1 MQDILDLS
9 TDKSLTGFRLY
20 RMEVLNWGT
29 FDRKVWKIEP
39 YGFNSLLTGDI
50 GSGKST
56 LVDAITSLLV
66 PHQKIVYN
74 KAAGADSKE
83 RSLFTY
89 IRGEYKKKKSEWD
102 SSSKSVFLRT
112 ENDYSVLLA
121 YFYNEGYSQGVTLAQ
136 VFWNRNEKIEKF
148 FVVSNS
154 ELGIIEHFRLNDEEK
169 DIYPLKKRLK
179 SLNGVSVFESFSDY
193 NSKFRNIFG
202 IKSDKALDL
211 FYQTVSMKSI
221 GSLNEFVRNHM
232 LERPDIKTKIEEL
245 RKNYENLT
253 KAYSAVQNA
262 KRQLDQLE
270 PLVQEADSYEG
281 LTKEI
286 AGFQQ
291 CLNALPV
298 YFAVH
303 KSALIEEAIKNLGSE
318 LEAIQNCL
326 TDMNQDIERLR
337 DHEKALHSAI
347 EFNQEG
353 RRIAEIERQIK
364 DLENSKTKKFESYEQ
379 YKRLVSDLELSQTIN
394 EETFYQVLQK
404 ADDLKV
410 WIEGELKALIE
421 KRDGLK
427 IQHKNL
433 TDACNQDKA
442 ELKSLKQRKTQI
454 PDANLRIR
462 QMMLE
467 DLGLDE
473 SGLPFVGELLMI
485 KSNEKEWEGAI
496 ERLLHNFGLSVL
508 VPEVLYK
515 RVSNYVEKT
524 NLKGRLVYFKV
535 PDSPKG
541 IKGHRIQKDVSEK
554 SLFNKIEIKPDTA
567 FYDWLEHEIRENFDY
582 ICCDDIEQFQREPR
596 AISINGQIKG
606 GRLKHEKDDRKS
618 ISDRRFYVLGWSNH
632 EKIKAIEK
640 EIARIENQIR
650 KTDNDIKDVEKQ
662 QQRLNTQ
669 KINLHDLIK
678 FRDFAD
684 INWQKDASE
693 IEKLRAQ
700 IVELEKSSE
709 QLRSLKRQ
717 LAEVQ
722 KDIKSKE
729 ESQKSKT
736 ESMGKIKGRIEDYE
750 RQIKACKQVSILMT
764 EDEQNAVFP
773 KIEDILHG
781 RELTI
786 ETADRIQQEIRKSV
800 EDVRDSKRA
809 LKERFGQGII
819 SKMQRYKMDYPAETI
834 EVDASIDA
842 ISEFRQFYDRI
853 KEEDL
858 PRHENRFKELLNKGT
873 INDIAMFKNQ
883 LEVMSNAI
891 EDRIRHINESLKEIE
906 YNPGTYIKLLAERT
920 QDIEIKEFKLQMR
933 GCLENIL
940 GDTEIYT
947 EEKFNKVKQILD
959 RFQSGE
965 QTDINW
971 TAKVTDVRNWFEF
984 SASERWSADNTEK
997 EFYSDSSGKSG
1008 GQKEKLAYTILASA
1022 LAYQFGLDWSGTKS
1036 RSFRFVV
1043 LDEAFGRGSD
1053 ESARYGLELFK
1064 RLNLQLLIVTPLQKV
1079 TIIEN
1084 YIKAVHLASNENG
1097 DNSVVRNLTIQ
1108 EYMEEKETYLGSSN
1122 FCAASSRQ

>member
-1 MQDILDLS
+1 MQDILDFS
-9 TDKSLTGFRLY
+9 ADKSLIGFRLH

-89 IRGEYKKKKSEWD
+89 VRGEYKKKKSEWD

-121 YFYNEGYSQGVTLAQ
+121 YFYNEGYDQGVALAQ
-136 VFWNRNEKIEKF
+136 VFWNRNERIEKF
-148 FVVSNS
+148 FVVSTRDLS
-154 ELGIIEHFRLNDEEK
+154 IIEHFRLDDREK

-179 SLNGVSVFESFSDY
+179 SLNGVYVYESFSDY
-193 NSKFRNIFG
+193 SSKFRNIFG

-253 KAYSAVQNA
+253 KAYESVQKA
-262 KRQLDQLE
+262 KRQSDQLE
-270 PLVQEADSYEG
+270 PLVKEADSYEG
-281 LTKEI
+281 LAEEI
-286 AGFQQ
+286 AELQQ
-291 CLNALPV
+291 CLDTLPV

-303 KSALIEEAIKNLGSE
+303 KSALLKEAIKNLNSE
-318 LEAIQNCL
+318 IDAIQNSL
-326 TDMNQDIERLR
+326 ADMKQDIERLR
-337 DHEKALHSAI
+337 DHEKAFHAAV
-347 EFNQEG
+347 EFNEEG

-364 DLENSKTKKFESYEQ
+364 ELENSKTKKLESYEH
-379 YKRLVSDLELSQTIN
+379 YKRLVSDMELPLATN
-394 EETFYQVLQK
+394 EETFYQTLQK
-404 ADDLKV
+404 ADDLKER
-410 WIEGELKALIE
+410 IEGELKALIE
-421 KRDGLK
+421 KRDELK
-427 IQHKNL
+427 IVHKNF
-433 TDACNQDKA
+433 TDAFNQDKA
-442 ELKSLKQRKTQI
+442 ELESLKQRKTQI
-454 PDANLRIR
+454 PEANLRIR
-462 QMMLE
+462 RMMLE
-467 DLGLDE
+467 DLVLDE
-473 SGLPFVGELLMI
+473 SDLPFVGELLMV
-485 KSNEKEWEGAI
+485 KSKEKEWEGAI

-508 VPEVLYK
+508 VPEALYK

-535 PDSPKG
+535 PDSMRY
-541 IKGHRIQKDVSEK
+541 RIQRDISEK
-554 SLFNKIEIKPDTA
+554 SLFNKIEIKPDTP
-567 FYDWLEHEIRENFDY
+567 FYDWLEQELMESFDY

-596 AISINGQIKG
+596 AITINGQIKG
-606 GRLKHEKDDRKS
+606 GRLKHEKDDRRS
-618 ISDRRFYVLGWSNH
+618 ISDRRFYILGWSNH
-632 EKIKAIEK
+632 RKIKAIEG
-640 EIARIENQIR
+640 EIARIENQIK
-650 KTDNDIKDVEKQ
+650 KTDADIKGIENQ
-662 QQRLNTQ
+662 QQRLNDQ
-669 KINLHDLIK
+669 KINLHDLTK

-684 INWQKDASE
+684 INWQHDASE

-709 QLRSLKRQ
+709 QLVSLKRQ
-717 LAEVQ
+717 LADIQ
-722 KDIKSKE
+722 KDIKDKE
-729 ESQKSKT
+729 ELQKSKT
-736 ESMGKIKGRIEDYE
+736 ETAGKIKGKIEYYE
-750 RQIKACKQVSILMT
+750 KLMKDCEQVLTLMSG
-764 EDEQNAVFP
+764 DEQNAVFP

-786 ETADRIQQEIRKSV
+786 ETADRIQQEIRKSL

-809 LKERFGQGII
+809 IKERVGQGII
-819 SKMQRYKMDYPAETI
+819 SKMQKYKMDYPAETI

-842 ISEFRQFYDRI
+842 ISEFRQFYNKI

-858 PRHENRFKELLNKGT
+858 PRYESRFKELLNKGT

-883 LEVMSNAI
+883 LEIMSNAI
-891 EDRIRHINESLKEIE
+891 EDRIRHINESLKEIG
-906 YNPGTYIKLLAERT
+906 YNAGTYIKLLAEKT
-920 QDIEIKEFKLQMR
+920 QDIEIRDFKSQMR
-933 GCLENIL
+933 GCLENSL
-940 GDTEIYT
+940 ADAEIYT
-947 EEKFNKVKQILD
+947 EERFNRVKQILD
-959 RFQSGE
+959 RFQSGG

-971 TAKVTDVRNWFEF
+971 TTKVTDVRNWFEF
-984 SASERWSADNTEK
+984 SASERWFADDTEK

-1022 LAYQFGLDWSGTKS
+1022 LVYQFGLEWSRTKS

-1043 LDEAFGRGSD
+1043 LDEAFSRGSD
-1053 ESARYGLELFK
+1053 ESTRYGLELFK
-1064 RLNLQLLIVTPLQKV
+1064 KLNLQLLIVTPLQKV
-1079 TIIEN
+1079 NIIEN
-1084 YIKAVHLASNENG
+1084 YIKAVHLVSNENG

-1108 EYMEEKETYLGSSN
+1108 EYMEEKETYLN
-1122 FCAASSRQ
+1122 HAAAIQQ

>member
-1 MQDILDLS
+1 MQDLLDFS

-39 YGFNSLLTGDI
+39 CGFNSLLTGDI

-66 PHQKIVYN
+66 AHQKIVYN
-74 KAAGADSKE
+74 KAAGADAKE

-89 IRGEYKKKKSEWD
+89 VRGEYKKKKSEWD

-112 ENDYSVLLA
+112 DNDYSVLLA
-121 YFYNEGYSQGVTLAQ
+121 YFYNGGYNQGVTLAQ
-136 VFWNRNEKIEKF
+136 VFWNRNERIEKF
-148 FVVSNS
+148 FVISNR
-154 ELGIIEHFRLNDEEK
+154 ELNIIEHFRLNDGEK

-179 SLNGVSVFESFSDY
+179 SISGVSVFENFSDY
-193 NSKFRNIFG
+193 SSKFRNIFG

-232 LERPDIKTKIEEL
+232 LEKPDIKTKIEEL
-245 RKNYENLT
+245 KKNYENLT
-253 KAYSAVQNA
+253 KAYEAVQKA
-262 KRQLDQLE
+262 KRQLDQLA
-270 PLVQEADSYEG
+270 PLVKEADSYEG
-281 LTKEI
+281 LAKEI
-286 AGFQQ
+286 AELQR
-291 CLNALPV
+291 CMDALPV
-298 YFAVH
+298 YFAIH
-303 KSALIEEAIKNLGSE
+303 KSTLLKDAVKNLNSE
-318 LEAIQNCL
+318 LDVIQNFL
-326 TDMNQDIERLR
+326 ADIKQDIERLR
-337 DHEKALHSAI
+337 EHEKALHSAI
-347 EFNQEG
+347 EFNEEG

-364 DLENSKTKKFESYEQ
+364 ELENSKTKKLEGYEQ
-379 YKRLVSDLELSQTIN
+379 YKKLVSALELPQAIS
-394 EETFYQVLQK
+394 EETFYQVLKK
-404 ADDLKV
+404 ADDFKEGIEDELKV
-410 WIEGELKALIE
+410 LIE
-421 KRDGLK
+421 KRDELK

-433 TDACNQDKA
+433 SDALNQDRA
-442 ELKSLKQRKTQI
+442 ELESLKQRKTQI
-454 PDANLRIR
+454 PETNLRIR
-462 QMMLE
+462 QMMLY

-473 SGLPFVGELLMI
+473 NDLPFVGELLMV
-485 KSNEKEWEGAI
+485 KSKEKEWEGAI

-508 VPEVLYK
+508 VPESLYK

-535 PDSPKG
+535 PDF
-541 IKGHRIQKDVSEK
+541 IRHRIQKDVSEK
-554 SLFNKIEIKPDTA
+554 SLFNKIEIKPDTP

-596 AISINGQIKG
+596 AITINGQIKG
-606 GRLKHEKDDRKS
+606 GRLKHEKDDRRS

-632 EKIKAIEK
+632 EKVKAIER
-640 EIARIENQIR
+640 EIARIESQL
-650 KTDNDIKDVEKQ
+650 KKADDDIKDIEKQ
-662 QQRLNTQ
+662 QQRLNEQ
-669 KINLHDLIK
+669 KINLHDLTK
-678 FRDFAD
+678 FRNFAD
-684 INWQKDASE
+684 INWQHDASE
-693 IEKLRAQ
+693 IEKLKIQ
-700 IVELEKSSE
+700 IFELEEKSE
-709 QLRSLKRQ
+709 QLRLLKKQ
-717 LAEVQ
+717 LAEIQ
-722 KDIKSKE
+722 KDIETKE
-729 ESQKSKT
+729 DLQKSNM
-736 ESMGKIKGRIEDYE
+736 EAIGKIKGKIEDYE
-750 RQIKACKQVSILMT
+750 RQIKACEQVSATMT
-764 EDEQNAVFP
+764 IEEQNAVFP
-773 KIEDILHG
+773 KIEDILYD
-781 RELTI
+781 RDLTI
-786 ETADRIQQEIRKSV
+786 EIVDTIEQQTRKSIYN
-800 EDVRDSKRA
+800 DANNKRVK
-809 LKERFGQGII
+809 KEKIGQSII
-819 SKMQRYKMDYPAETI
+819 SKMQKYKMDYPAETI

-842 ISEFRQFYDRI
+842 ISEFRQFYSRI

-858 PRHENRFKELLNKGT
+858 PRHENRFKELLNRGT

-906 YNPGTYIKLLAERT
+906 YNQGTYIKLLAERT
-920 QDIEIKEFKLQMR
+920 QDIEIRDFKMQMR
-933 GCLENIL
+933 GCLENSL
-940 GDTEIYT
+940 GDPDIYT

-984 SASERWSADNTEK
+984 SASERWFVDDTEK

-1022 LAYQFGLDWSGTKS
+1022 LAYQFGLEWGQTKS

-1053 ESARYGLELFK
+1053 ESTRYGLELFK

-1079 TIIEN
+1079 NIIEN
-1084 YIKAVHLASNENG
+1084 YIKAVHLVSNENG

-1108 EYMEEKETYLGSSN
+1108 EYMKEKEIYLN
-1122 FCAASSRQ
+1122 HVAAIQQ

>member
-1 MQDILDLS
+1 MQDILDFS
-9 TDKSLTGFRLY
+9 DDKSLIGFRLH

-66 PHQKIVYN
+66 PHQRIVYN

-89 IRGEYKKKKSEWD
+89 VRGEYKKKKNEWD

-121 YFYNEGYSQGVTLAQ
+121 YFYNEGYGQGVTLAQ
-136 VFWNRNEKIEKF
+136 VFWNRNERIEKF
-148 FVVSNS
+148 FIVSNRD
-154 ELGIIEHFRLNDEEK
+154 LNIIEHFRLDDKEK

-193 NSKFRNIFG
+193 SSKFRNIFG

-232 LERPDIKTKIEEL
+232 LERPDIKTNIEEL
-245 RKNYENLT
+245 KKNYENLT
-253 KAYSAVQNA
+253 KAYEAVQKA

-270 PLVQEADSYEG
+270 PLVKETDRYES
-281 LTKEI
+281 LAKEI
-286 AGFQQ
+286 AELQQ
-291 CLNALPV
+291 CLDALPV

-303 KSALIEEAIKNLGSE
+303 KSALLEEAIKNLSSE
-318 LEAIQNCL
+318 LDAIQNCL
-326 TDMNQDIERLR
+326 ADMKQDIERLR
-337 DHEKALHSAI
+337 DHEKAFHAAI
-347 EFNQEG
+347 EFNEEG
-353 RRIAEIERQIK
+353 RRIAEIERQLRG
-364 DLENSKTKKFESYEQ
+364 LENSKTKKLESYEQ
-379 YKRLVSDLELSQTIN
+379 YKKLVSDLELSQAIN

-404 ADDLKV
+404 ANDLKGRIEDELKVLIDKRDDLK
-410 WIEGELKALIE
+410 
-421 KRDGLK
+421 
-427 IQHKNL
+427 IQFKNL

-442 ELKSLKQRKTQI
+442 ELESLKQRKTQI
-454 PDANLRIR
+454 PEANLRIR
-462 QMMLE
+462 QMMLQ

-473 SGLPFVGELLMI
+473 SDLPFAGELLMV
-485 KSNEKEWEGAI
+485 KVEEKDWEGAI

-508 VPEVLYK
+508 VPEGIYK

-535 PDSPKG
+535 PDSMR
-541 IKGHRIQKDVSEK
+541 HRIQKDVSEK
-554 SLFNKIEIKPDTA
+554 SLFNKIEIKPDTPL
-567 FYDWLEHEIRENFDY
+567 YDWLEQEIRENFDY

-596 AISINGQIKG
+596 AITINGQIKG
-606 GRLKHEKDDRKS
+606 GRLKHEKDDRRS

-632 EKIKAIEK
+632 EKIKAIER

-650 KTDNDIKDVEKQ
+650 KTDDDIKDVEKQ

-669 KINLHDLIK
+669 KINLHDLTR
-678 FRDFAD
+678 FRDFAE

-693 IEKLRAQ
+693 IEKLRVQ
-700 IVELEKSSE
+700 IGELEKSSE
-709 QLRSLKRQ
+709 RLWSLKRQ
-717 LAEVQ
+717 LAEVEQ
-722 KDIKSKE
+722 DIADKE
-729 ESQKSKT
+729 ELQKSKMET
-736 ESMGKIKGRIEDYE
+736 VGKIKGKIEAYE
-750 RQIKACKQVSILMT
+750 RQIKECKQVSILMT
-764 EDEQNAVFP
+764 VEEQNAVFP

-781 RELTI
+781 RDLTV
-786 ETADRIQQEIRKSV
+786 ETSDRIQREIRKSV
-800 EDVRDSKRA
+800 EDAMDGKRA
-809 LKERFGQGII
+809 VKERLGQGII
-819 SKMQRYKMDYPAETI
+819 SKMQKYKMDYPAETI

-842 ISEFRQFYDRI
+842 ISEFRQFYDRV

-883 LEVMSNAI
+883 LEGMSKAI

-920 QDIEIKEFKLQMR
+920 HNIEIRDFKMQMR
-933 GCLENIL
+933 DCLENSL

-947 EEKFNKVKQILD
+947 EGKFNKVKHILD

-984 SASERWSADNTEK
+984 SASERWFADDTEK

-1022 LAYQFGLDWSGTKS
+1022 LAYQFGLEWSRTKS

-1053 ESARYGLELFK
+1053 ESTRYGLELFK
-1064 RLNLQLLIVTPLQKV
+1064 KLNLQLLIVTPLQKV
-1079 TIIEN
+1079 SIIEN
-1084 YIKAVHLASNENG
+1084 YIKAVHLVSNENG

-1108 EYMEEKETYLGSSN
+1108 EYMEEKEIYLN
-1122 FCAASSRQ
+1122 HAAAMRQ